1 MDPAPPARI
10 EGPRTDK
17 RSGTGWGGR
26 SIRPFGK
33 HAADTPL
40 MPGTKAGGHAATK
53 KRDRPA
59 KGRSRFIVSDIGQ
72 NICRLPFS
80 GPAPS
85 QAQAGAKHSSATLP
99 GAEIRQNTVP
109 GRGGGSSSARLPPS
123 APGRRRPCRLPA
135 GSGTTRPDPMARH
148 AGHPPAPVR
157 PMRGS
162 AAKLRS
168 LSNPPRR
175 AISSG
180 HRSRRRSG
188 RIPRPWNPCRR
199 PAHTCPASDSGPQR
213 RQSGRGRP
221 PADRE

>member
-1 MDPAPPARI
+1 
-10 EGPRTDK
+10 
-17 RSGTGWGGR
+17 
-26 SIRPFGK
+26 
-33 HAADTPL
+33 

-53 KRDRPA
+53 KTGPSRQRTIPFYRIRYRAKYLSPTVLRPGTVRRP
-59 KGRSRFIVSDIGQ
+59 KPVRSKLQSRF
-72 NICRLPFS
+72 RERRS
-80 GPAPS
+80 GKIPS
-85 QAQAGAKHSSATLP
+85 
-99 GAEIRQNTVP
+99 P

-175 AISSG
+175 AIFSG
-180 HRSRRRSG
+180 HRSQRQSG